1 MNNKENI
8 DPQKTRTIIK
18 VVIAILSAILG
29 PEALNMIGSHGITNL
44 IFFAIRN
51 IQRI

>member
-29 PEALNMIGSHGITNL
+29 ALGGAATVACSHML
-44 IFFAIRN
+44 
-51 IQRI
+51 Q